1 MLSYQK
7 LDQDD
12 QILTDDPASRKLGD
26 LDVHVAVVV
35 LPDHEIRFFWP
46 LLARGSHILRNP
58 KGLQSIAGGKA
69 RPALRE
75 ATPPVGH
82 SPTAICPER
91 AKEFLPRRSISGP
104 RVLKTRLS

>member
-58 KGLQSIAGGKA
+58 SGFFWLLTFLG
-69 RPALRE
+69 
-75 ATPPVGH
+75 
-82 SPTAICPER
+82 C
-91 AKEFLPRRSISGP
+91 EFNTFCTQP
-104 RVLKTRLS
+104 